1 MIDKLSNFV
10 RQKRGDLSLREF
22 AKLCG
27 NISHTQIDSIER
39 GVDPRTN
46 KPVRPTIETLQ
57 KIAKGTGVK
66 VSYLAALA
74 ANEDINDLTNPIKN
88 SPVQFTNHEKELL
101 KKYRQLDA
109 DGKKEIENMIDFKL
123 QLQNEKIQRYTTQG
137 RIIFP
142 ERWKK

>member
-109 DGKKEIENMIDFKL
+109 DSKKEIENMIDFKL
-123 QLQNEKIQRYTTQG
+123 QLQNEKSKDTQHKVG
-137 RIIFP
+137 
-142 ERWKK
+142 

>member
-123 QLQNEKIQRYTTQG
+123 QLQNEKSKDTQHKVG
-137 RIIFP
+137 
-142 ERWKK
+142 

>member
-1 MIDKLSNFV
+1 MIDRLSNFV

-101 KKYRQLDA
+101 KKYRQLDT

-123 QLQNEKIQRYTTQG
+123 QLQNEKSKDTQHKVG
-137 RIIFP
+137 
-142 ERWKK
+142 

>member
-27 NISHTQIDSIER
+27 SISHTQIDSIER

-109 DGKKEIENMIDFKL
+109 DSKKEIENMIDFKL
-123 QLQNEKIQRYTTQG
+123 QLQNEKSKDTQHKVG
-137 RIIFP
+137 
-142 ERWKK
+142 

>member
-74 ANEDINDLTNPIKN
+74 ANEDINDLSNPIKN

-123 QLQNEKIQRYTTQG
+123 QLQNEKSKDTQHKVG
-137 RIIFP
+137 
-142 ERWKK
+142 

>member
-1 MIDKLSNFV
+1 MIDRLSNFV

-123 QLQNEKIQRYTTQG
+123 QLQNEKSKDTQHKVG
-137 RIIFP
+137 
-142 ERWKK
+142 

>member
-88 SPVQFTNHEKELL
+88 TPVQFTNHEKELL

-123 QLQNEKIQRYTTQG
+123 QLQNEKSKDTQHKVG
-137 RIIFP
+137 
-142 ERWKK
+142 

>member
-109 DGKKEIENMIDFKL
+109 DGKKEIENMIEFKL
-123 QLQNEKIQRYTTQG
+123 QLQNEKSKDTQHKVG
-137 RIIFP
+137 
-142 ERWKK
+142 